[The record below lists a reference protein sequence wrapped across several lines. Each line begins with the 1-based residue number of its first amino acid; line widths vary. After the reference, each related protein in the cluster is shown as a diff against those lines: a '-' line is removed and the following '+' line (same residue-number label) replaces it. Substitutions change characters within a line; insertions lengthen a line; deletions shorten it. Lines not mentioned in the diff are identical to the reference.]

1 MTRIQ
6 PAPPNAAPTPARVR
20 LERTLL
26 VVGVIALGFNLRGA
40 ITSLPPI
47 FPELQTRLGLSGA
60 TISILAATPVICFG
74 VVSGFA
80 AALARRLGEE
90 RVLFAAIIALT
101 AGLVLRAAAPA
112 ALLFPG
118 TILAGAAIAV
128 MNVLLSSLI
137 KRRWPERAG
146 MLIGLY
152 ITALS
157 VGAIA
162 GSVVSVPLWQSSGG
176 SLLLTLGWLAAPA
189 ALAALL
195 WLPQLKVE
203 NHPHRIE
210 RSRLTL
216 VPSRAPPRRLA
227 VHRHPLAWQVMLFM
241 GLQSLVYYATLSWLP
256 TILRDRG
263 ESAAGAGDLLAVMGV
278 GNLAV
283 SLVVPVIAQRLRA
296 QHVLVVP
303 TVAAIA
309 GGLAGLVYAPLG
321 SAVAWAL
328 ILGAGQNA
336 ALALAIFFTAARSP
350 DAATAASL
358 SAFSQAAGYLLAS
371 AGPLGVGLLH
381 SATGSWTASI
391 VGAVRAHRRDAGFR
405 AAGGPAADA
414 AGRAARA
421 VRPAPAGPDHLPRP
435 GAAMTP
441 APVGFDLD
449 MTLIDSRAAILGSF
463 AGVAAETGVAIDPA
477 GVDRRLGIK
486 LEDELAHWMPPE
498 AIEPAMAIYRTYYL
512 RLAGPLTRLLP
523 GARESLAAVRA
534 AGARTIVVT
543 AKFEATARL
552 SLDALGLVPDAVF
565 GGVHGPEKATVLT
578 SVGRLLR
585 GTRRPTW
592 RRRSRPGRER
602 SASPP
607 DRSPATSFARR
618 AQPTF

>member
-26 VVGVIALGFNLRGA
+26 VIGVIALGFNLRGA

-60 TISILAATPVICFG
+60 TVSILAATPVICFG

-101 AGLVLRAAAPA
+101 AGLLLRAAAPS

-162 GSVVSVPLWQSSGG
+162 GSVVSVPLWQGSGG

-195 WLPQLKVE
+195 WLPQLKSADIIS
-203 NHPHRIE
+203 PHRIE
-210 RSRLTL
+210 RT
-216 VPSRAPPRRLA
+216 RADSAPFARPAIRRLA

-358 SAFSQAAGYLLAS
+358 SAFSQARGVS
-371 AGPLGVGLLH
+371 AGERGPARGRAAARGHRELDRVGR
-381 SATGSWTASI
+381 
-391 VGAVRAHRRDAGFR
+391 GAVRAHRRAAGLR
-405 AAGGPAADA
+405 AAGRPPADA

-421 VRPAPAGPDHLPRP
+421 ARPAADGPDRPVPARGRRIDARPGRVRPGHDAD
-435 GAAMTP
+435 
-441 APVGFDLD
+441 
-449 MTLIDSRAAILGSF
+449 
-463 AGVAAETGVAIDPA
+463 
-477 GVDRRLGIK
+477 
-486 LEDELAHWMPPE
+486 
-498 AIEPAMAIYRTYYL
+498 
-512 RLAGPLTRLLP
+512 RLAGGDPRL
-523 GARESLAAVRA
+523 VR
-534 AGARTIVVT
+534 
-543 AKFEATARL
+543 
-552 SLDALGLVPDAVF
+552 
-565 GGVHGPEKATVLT
+565 GGG
-578 SVGRLLR
+578 GRHR
-585 GTRRPTW
+585 GGD
-592 RRRSRPGRER
+592 RPGRGR
-602 SASPP
+602 
-607 DRSPATSFARR
+607 PAAGHQARG
-618 AQPTF
+618 